1 MYKVKI
7 LALILSALLLT
18 SCSSATVKTDISPDG
33 TLSAAVTSLNNKP
46 TEQTE
51 DGYILAAVNDTFSL
65 YYEEKG
71 LTIKIKNN
79 ITGEVINS
87 AATPNEEMSLSWK
100 NFVNSGV
107 VLEYFKGDSVNINK
121 INMYSGSPTKKISLI
136 ENGFAAEINFKGIG
150 ISLTLFVTLDNNGMR
165 VQIPNSSIKETKEN
179 FRLAAIYVFPFLA
192 YTRMDEIEGYMLIPD
207 GCGALVE
214 LKDNN
219 EKFAQPYKAKVYG
232 GNYSVEANTTAVQ
245 KYDDSIATASDT
257 AEVFAP
263 VFGMVHTT
271 TKNAVLGIIEA
282 GKYNAEIYAYP
293 NGVITEYNWI
303 TARYVYREIYQYLT
317 GQTGSIRTAQNERE
331 TFDISVAY
339 RLTYGENADYVGL
352 AKTYREYLT
361 ENNILNEKVNTD
373 YSLRL
378 DFFAGDREKALF
390 GKKFVTMTTV
400 EHIDEILGKFTSNG
414 IKKLSVSLK
423 GWQKGGIYGKISA
436 EPKLESKLGNFK
448 DYVALAEKYVDN
460 AEFMLYG
467 DFLNTYSKSGK
478 KDYIYQYN
486 GKVFS
491 TDTFLELN
499 PTKYR
504 FTANAIAKTVDKL
517 SASLQEKG
525 TVGIAFDGV
534 TNEVYSFELGEKH
547 KMYSRKNAAEQ
558 HNKTLSL
565 AGEKLVTAY
574 TAPNDYLWGSTEKY
588 YDYRIYGSDYK
599 FVSKEIPFFAIVL
612 KGSIPIYSEYVN
624 FKADTTEYKLK
635 LIESGVY
642 PSFLLSYESPSEL
655 IYTDSASLF
664 SCQYSEYVE
673 MIEDY
678 NKVFEDIA
686 ALTEKS
692 KISNHSKNDGVSVT
706 EYENGAKV
714 VVNFNKETADYNGTQ
729 INGYSYL
736 LLDGKAVQ

>member
-18 SCSSATVKTDISPDG
+18 SCSSATLKTDISPDG
-33 TLSAAVTSLNNKP
+33 TLSATVTALNNKP

-51 DGYILAAVNDTFSL
+51 DGYILAASNDKFSL

-121 INMYSGSPTKKISLI
+121 INMYSGNPTKKISLI

-150 ISLTLFVTLDNNGMR
+150 ISLTLFVTLDNNGIR

-232 GNYSVEANTTAVQ
+232 GNYSVESNTTAVQ

-263 VFGMVHTT
+263 IFGMVHTT
-271 TKNAVLGIIEA
+271 TKNAVLGIIEE

-339 RLTYGENADYVGL
+339 RLTYGEEADYVGL

-361 ENNILNEKVNTD
+361 ENNILGKKVNTD

-400 EHIDEILGKFTSNG
+400 EQIDEILGEFTSKRIN
-414 IKKLSVSLK
+414 KLSVSLK

-436 EPKLESKLGNFK
+436 EPKLESNLGSFK
-448 DYVALAEKYVDN
+448 DYTALAEKYADN

-517 SASLQEKG
+517 SASLVEKG

-599 FVSKEIPFFAIVL
+599 FVSKEVPFFAIVL

-686 ALTEKS
+686 ALTENS
-692 KISNHSKNDGVSVT
+692 KISNHSNEGGVSVT

-714 VVNFNKETADYNGTQ
+714 VVNFNREAAEYNGAE

-736 LLDGKAVQ
+736 LLGGKAVQ

>member
-121 INMYSGSPTKKISLI
+121 INMYSGSPTKKIALI

-150 ISLTLFVTLDNNGMR
+150 ISLTLFVTLDNNGIR

-400 EHIDEILGKFTSNG
+400 EQIDEILGEFTSNG

-436 EPKLESKLGNFK
+436 EPKLESKLGSFK

-504 FTANAIAKTVDKL
+504 FTANAIAKTVDKF

-599 FVSKEIPFFAIVL
+599 FVSKEVPFFAIVL

-686 ALTEKS
+686 TLTEKS
-692 KISNHSKNDGVSVT
+692 KISNHSKNGGVSVT

-714 VVNFNKETADYNGTQ
+714 VVNFNKEAADYNGTQ